1 MSWRLLKVEDLNYE
15 TRILTCIRKG
25 GKRHHLKLM
34 HFETPPTLEK
44 REMDALQDFLFLS
57 TRARPFSH
65 RGLFQHMRSIL
76 NKRPDFYPS

>member
-34 HFETPPTLEK
+34 HLKHRPLWRKGKWTPS
-44 REMDALQDFLFLS
+44 RFSFLS

-65 RGLFQHMRSIL
+65 RGSFNICDQ
-76 NKRPDFYPS
+76 Y